1 MPAAATQLFDTYAH
15 TARHRPS
22 LLFAAAGLVLGAAVW
37 SFVATVQANT
47 AKSAVEP
54 LYPSVAPVV
63 SIMDVPNLAVLEVI
77 RKLPMASRFDT
88 LLANTGVR
96 QHLTGAGPY
105 TIFVPANNYFDYLPK
120 GAYVSLTRAQELEL
134 AQHMVVSN
142 AAIGT
147 DAQDGQY
154 ITLAQDVLPVELTG
168 GAVLV
173 GGRLPAGGQG
183 FAMRGYRA
191 TNGIVYVINRVLA
204 PDELKLALQVP

>member
-1 MPAAATQLFDTYAH
+1 MPAAVTQYVGAFVSVPM
-15 TARHRPS
+15 HRS
-22 LLFAAAGLVLGAAVW
+22 TFLFAGAGIVLGAAV
-37 SFVATVQANT
+37 FMGTVQANA

-54 LYPSVAPVV
+54 LYPSAAPVV
-63 SIMDVPNLAVLEVI
+63 SIVDVPNLTVLEVI

-88 LLANTGVR
+88 LLANTGAR
-96 QHLTGAGPY
+96 QQLVGEGPY
-105 TIFVPANNYFDYLPK
+105 TVFVPANNYFDYLPK

-147 DAQDGQY
+147 DAQGGQY

-173 GGRLPAGGQG
+173 GDG
-183 FAMRGYRA
+183 FAVRGYRA